1 VRSDD
6 RTRTVPHT
14 APGAPAGRLMVVIDR
29 ISKSFRQAG
38 TEALGACSLD
48 VRVNE
53 ILCVIGPSGCGKTTL
68 LRIVDGLILPDSG
81 RVLIGGTEVS
91 APRPDVAMV
100 FQHFGLLPW
109 KTVHDNV
116 AYGLRV
122 QGRPEPEIAER
133 VPHYIDLV
141 GLRGFER
148 NYPYQL
154 SGGMQQRVGLARA
167 LAVNPMV
174 LLMDEPFG
182 SLDAQTRELM
192 QEELLR
198 VWRSQPKTM
207 IFVTHSIDEAIILG
221 DRVALMT
228 RRPGR
233 VKEVIEVNISRPRD
247 PEAIR
252 ASARYLALRQHIW
265 QQLKVEV
272 TGRDGR

>member
-1 VRSDD
+1 VRSGG
-6 RTRTVPHT
+6 RTGAVPHPARTV
-14 APGAPAGRLMVVIDR
+14 GASMVAIDQ
-29 ISKSFRQAG
+29 ITKSFGRAG
-38 TEALGACSLD
+38 TAALSACSLE
-48 VRVNE
+48 VPVNE

-68 LRIVDGLILPDSG
+68 LRVVDGLIPADEG
-81 RVLIGGTEVS
+81 QVLINGTEVT

-109 KTVHDNV
+109 KTVQDNV

-122 QGRPEPEIAER
+122 QGRAEREIADA
-133 VPHYIDLV
+133 VPRYVELI
-141 GLRGFER
+141 GLRGFEGS
-148 NYPYQL
+148 YPYQL

-207 IFVTHSIDEAIILG
+207 IFVTHSIDEAVILG

-233 VKEVIEVNISRPRD
+233 VKEIIEVGISRPRD
-247 PEAIR
+247 PETVR
-252 ASARYLALRQHIW
+252 RSARYLELREHIW
-265 QQLKVEV
+265 HQLKVEV
-272 TGRDGR
+272 VGGDGP

>member
-1 VRSDD
+1 
-6 RTRTVPHT
+6 
-14 APGAPAGRLMVVIDR
+14 MVVIDQITKNFGR
-29 ISKSFRQAG
+29 AG
-38 TEALGACSLD
+38 TAALSSCSLD
-48 VRVNE
+48 VPGNE

-68 LRIVDGLILPDSG
+68 LRIVDGLIPADEG
-81 RVLIGGTEVS
+81 QVLINGTEVT

-109 KTVHDNV
+109 KTVQDNV

-122 QGRPEPEIAER
+122 QGRPEREIADA
-133 VPHYIDLV
+133 VPRYVDLI
-141 GLRGFER
+141 GLRGFEGS
-148 NYPYQL
+148 YPYQL

-198 VWRSQPKTM
+198 VWRRQPKTM
-207 IFVTHSIDEAIILG
+207 IFVTHSIDEAVILG

-233 VKEVIEVNISRPRD
+233 VKEILEVGIARPRD
-247 PEAIR
+247 PETVR
-252 ASARYLALRQHIW
+252 RSTRYLELREHIW
-265 QQLKVEV
+265 HQLKVEV
-272 TGRDGR
+272 VGGNGQ